1 MKFERS
7 SGILLHPTSLPGRFG
22 IGDLGQNAYRF
33 VDLLVECQQKLWQVC
48 PLGPT
53 GYGDSPY
60 QCFSAFAGNPLLINL
75 DKLVGE
81 GFLSHD
87 DLLIQ
92 DPFDDHNVDYGRV
105 ITCKYALLWR
115 AYERFAAEA
124 TVAQQAKVESFC
136 QHQRDWLDDYALFMA
151 LKTHHNGAAWSSWE
165 RKLIN
170 RTPEVLDYWRRRLAT
185 QISYQKFL
193 QYVFFD
199 QWEELKAYANRNYI
213 KIIGDIPIF
222 VAFDSADAW
231 AQRDLF
237 FFDDSGNP
245 TSVAGVPPDYFSP
258 TGQLW
263 GNPLYRWDVMKER
276 EYQWWIS
283 RFASTFEVVDIVRLD
298 HFRGFAKYWR
308 VPFSETT
315 AVNGT
320 WEPGP
325 GEDLFHAVENALGK
339 LPIIAEDLGVITPDV
354 VALRE
359 AFFFPGMKILQFAF
373 DLKEDN
379 NYLPHTYVQNCVVY
393 TGTHDNDTTLGWY
406 SKCSPENREWV
417 NIYLNTDGSDI
428 CWDFIRAAWASVAD
442 VAIIPLQDML
452 CLNSEARMNTPATS
466 GQNWKWRF
474 SWDMITQESCDR
486 LKKLTKVYW
495 R

>member
-7 SGILLHPTSLPGRFG
+7 GGILLHPTSLPGRFG
-22 IGDLGQNAYRF
+22 IGDLGESAYKF
-33 VDLLVECQQKLWQVC
+33 VDLLVEYNQKLWQIC

-75 DKLVGE
+75 DKLMGE
-81 GFLSHD
+81 GFLSSE
-87 DLLIQ
+87 DLHIQ
-92 DPFDDHNVDYGRV
+92 DPFDDHSVDYGRI
-105 ITCKYALLWR
+105 ITFKYALLWR
-115 AYERFAAEA
+115 AYERFTA
-124 TVAQQAKVESFC
+124 TATLVQRAKFGNFC

-151 LKTHHNGAAWSSWE
+151 LKAHHNGATWNTWE
-165 RKLIN
+165 WDLVN
-170 RTPEVLDYWRRRLAT
+170 RGQNALNYWKQQLAH

-199 QWEELKAYANRNYI
+199 QWLELKAYANRNSI

-231 AQRDLF
+231 SHQDLF

-245 TSVAGVPPDYFSP
+245 TFVAGVPPDYFSP

-263 GNPLYRWDVMKER
+263 GNPIYRWDVMKER
-276 EYQWWIS
+276 GYRWWIA
-283 RFASTFEVVDIVRLD
+283 RFAKTFEVVDIVRLD
-298 HFRGFAKYWR
+298 HFRGFAKYWS
-308 VPFSETT
+308 VPFGEPT
-315 AVNGT
+315 AVQGT

-325 GEDLFHAVENALGK
+325 GEALFHAVEKTLGK

-359 AFFFPGMKILQFAF
+359 AFNFPGMKILQFAF
-373 DLKEDN
+373 DAKEDN
-379 NYLPHTYVQNCVVY
+379 DYLPHTYKQNYAVY
-393 TGTHDNDTTLGWY
+393 TGTHDNDTTPGWY
-406 SKCSPENREWV
+406 NKCSAEEKEWV
-417 NIYLNTDGSDI
+417 NAYLNTDGSDI
-428 CWDFIRAAWASVAD
+428 CWDFIRAAWSSVAD
-442 VAIIPLQDML
+442 IAIIPLQDML
-452 CLNSEARMNTPATS
+452 CLDSEARMNIPATS
-466 GQNWKWRF
+466 GQNWRWRF
-474 SWDMITQESCDR
+474 TWDMIPQESCER
-486 LKKLTKVYW
+486 LKKLTKIYW

>member
-22 IGDLGQNAYRF
+22 IGDVGESAYRF
-33 VDLLVECQQKLWQVC
+33 IALLVECQQKLWQIC

-60 QCFSAFAGNPLLINL
+60 QCFSAFAGNPLLISL

-87 DLLIQ
+87 DLHIPE
-92 DPFDDHNVDYGRV
+92 PFDAHSVDYGRV
-105 ITCKYALLWR
+105 IQFKYVLLWR
-115 AYERFAAEA
+115 AYERFAAGA
-124 TVAQQAKVESFC
+124 TSAQRARFESFC
-136 QHQRDWLDDYALFMA
+136 HYQRDWLDDYALFMA
-151 LKTHHNGAAWSSWE
+151 LKSHHNGAAWNTWE
-165 RKLIN
+165 QELIARN
-170 RTPEVLDYWRRRLAT
+170 PGTLDYWRNHLVD
-185 QISYQKFL
+185 QVSYQKFL

-199 QWEELKAYANRNYI
+199 QWLELKAYANRNHI

-231 AQRDLF
+231 SHRDLF

-245 TSVAGVPPDYFSP
+245 TFVAGVPPDYFSP

-276 EYQWWIS
+276 GYEWWIT
-283 RFASTFEVVDIVRLD
+283 RFAKKFEIADIVRLD
-298 HFRGFAKYWR
+298 HFRGFAKYWC
-308 VPFSETT
+308 VPFGEST

-325 GEDLFHAVENALGK
+325 GKDLFYAVENALGK

-359 AFFFPGMKILQFAF
+359 AFNFPGMKILQFAF
-373 DLKEDN
+373 DSKEDN
-379 NYLPHTYVQNCVVY
+379 NYLPHTYEQNYVVY

-406 SKCSPENREWV
+406 SKCSTEDQKWV
-417 NIYLNTDGSDI
+417 NTYLNTDGRDI
-428 CWDFIRAAWASVAD
+428 CWDFIRAAWSSVAD
-442 VAIIPLQDML
+442 IAIVPLQDVL
-452 CLNSEARMNTPATS
+452 CLGSEARMNTPATS

-474 SWDMITQESCDR
+474 TWEMITPDSLNR
-486 LKKLTKVYW
+486 LKTLTKIYW